1 MASVEDTPQS
11 WTYAIASSLGASE
24 SGLRLVL
31 GQLAG
36 YPLLLLYRRHLANK
50 ETNIQHLYFFLSGL
64 LLAYWV
70 IGDGVSHSLYT
81 IFATWFTLAC
91 LGGTIVAVSISFLLN
106 MSYLL
111 AGYWYMAK
119 DEYDISWTMP
129 QCVLCLRLI
138 GLSWDL
144 YDGERMKKKP
154 ESLSKD
160 QLKTALST
168 SPNILEMLSHSFFIG
183 GYFVGPQFSLA
194 KYRQF
199 VSQEYQS
206 SLPSSPVSFGL
217 KRLGVS
223 ICYLTAHVVGSM
235 FLPEL
240 WPVSESYTATPF
252 LLKLLLLPV
261 WCKLILAK
269 YLSMWL
275 MAEGVCV
282 VSGLSYVGLKETEDG
297 SKTADWTGCANV
309 KLRRL
314 ESAQKFGHY
323 IEAFNI
329 NTNNWVMNY
338 VYKRLKF
345 MNNRYI
351 SQMSALVFLA
361 VWHGW
366 HSGYYLT
373 FFNEFIVV
381 NFEKEWAAIWAKSAK
396 VSRWKEHPAY
406 NTMTVVLGWIY
417 CHFFLPH
424 CFLPFPLL
432 FFSHYR
438 QVYTSLFFLEYIF
451 FIGWH
456 LWGKLVKMWLLSE
469 NVKEKKEDRKKETV
483 QNNSKDSISEK
494 KED

>member
-1 MASVEDTPQS
+1 MSGDTSLGWTHSV
-11 WTYAIASSLGASE
+11 ANSLGASE

-50 ETNIQHLYFFLSGL
+50 DTNTQHLYFFLSGL

-70 IGDGVSHSLYT
+70 IGDGVTHSLYT
-81 IFATWFTLAC
+81 IFSTYIILFF
-91 LGGTIVAVSISFLLN
+91 LGGSIYSVVFSFLLN
-106 MSYLL
+106 MSYLM
-111 AGYWYMAK
+111 AGYWYMAGE
-119 DEYDISWTMP
+119 EYDISWTMP

-144 YDGERMKKKP
+144 YDGDRLKHKP
-154 ESLSKD
+154 DSLSKD
-160 QLKTALST
+160 QMKTALSN
-168 SPNILEMLSHSFFIG
+168 SPNILELLSHSFFIG

-199 VSQEYQS
+199 VSPEYQS
-206 SLPSSPVSFGL
+206 SLPSSPVGFGL
-217 KRLGVS
+217 KRLGIS
-223 ICYLTAHVVGSM
+223 ICYMTAHVAGSI
-235 FLPEL
+235 FLPDQ
-240 WPVSESYTATPF
+240 WPTSDSFHQTP
-252 LLKLLLLPV
+252 LLAKLVLMPV

-275 MAEGVCV
+275 MAEGVCAV
-282 VSGLSYVGLKETEDG
+282 AGLSYVGQDADG
-297 SKTADWTGCANV
+297 KADWTGCANV

-329 NTNNWVMNY
+329 NTNSWVMNY

-345 MNNRYI
+345 MNNRYV

-366 HSGYYLT
+366 HLGYYVT
-373 FFNEFIVV
+373 FFNEFIVM
-381 NFEKEWAAIWAKSAK
+381 NFEREFASIWSKSAK
-396 VSRWKEHPAY
+396 VTRWKEHPAY

-417 CHFFLPH
+417 VHFFLPH

-432 FFSHYR
+432 FFSKFIS
-438 QVYTSLFFLEYIF
+438 VYKDLLFIEYIF
-451 FIGWH
+451 FIGW
-456 LWGKLVKMWLLSE
+456 LGWGRIVKMWLLSE
-469 NVKEKKEDRKKETV
+469 NVREKRNGNAGAAAEKKEE
-483 QNNSKDSISEK
+483 
-494 KED
+494 

>member
-1 MASVEDTPQS
+1 
-11 WTYAIASSLGASE
+11 
-24 SGLRLVL
+24 
-31 GQLAG
+31 
-36 YPLLLLYRRHLANK
+36 
-50 ETNIQHLYFFLSGL
+50 
-64 LLAYWV
+64 
-70 IGDGVSHSLYT
+70 
-81 IFATWFTLAC
+81 
-91 LGGTIVAVSISFLLN
+91 
-106 MSYLL
+106 
-111 AGYWYMAK
+111 
-119 DEYDISWTMP
+119 MP

-144 YDGERMKKKP
+144 YDGARMKRNP

-160 QLKTALST
+160 QQKTALSS
-168 SPNILEMLSHSFFIG
+168 SPNVLEMLSHSFFIG

-199 VSQEYQS
+199 VSPQYQS
-206 SLPSSPVSFGL
+206 SLPASPVPFGL
-217 KRLGVS
+217 KRLALSVA
-223 ICYLTAHVVGSM
+223 YMTAHVVGSM

-240 WPVSESYTATPF
+240 WPITDSFAETSLAG
-252 LLKLLLLPV
+252 KLLLLPV

-275 MAEGVCV
+275 MAEGVCAV
-282 VSGLSYVGLKETEDG
+282 AGLSYVSTSEPDSEAVW
-297 SKTADWTGCANV
+297 SGCANV

-345 MNNRYI
+345 LNNRYI
-351 SQMSALVFLA
+351 SQTSALVFLA

-373 FFNEFIVV
+373 FLNEFLVV
-381 NFEKEWAAIWAKSAK
+381 NFEKEFASIWAKSGKDNNSTFKLDYKGFTCSFVFSAK
-396 VSRWKEHPAY
+396 VTRWKEHPAY
-406 NTMTVVLGWIY
+406 NTMTVALGWTY

-432 FFSHYR
+432 FVERYFKTYA
-438 QVYTSLFFLEYIF
+438 SLFFIEYLF
-451 FIGWH
+451 FAAWP
-456 LWGKLVKMWLLSE
+456 LWGKIVKMWLLSE
-469 NVKEKKEDRKKETV
+469 NIKVKNETGELKNNKQKNDSSKKEE
-483 QNNSKDSISEK
+483 
-494 KED
+494 